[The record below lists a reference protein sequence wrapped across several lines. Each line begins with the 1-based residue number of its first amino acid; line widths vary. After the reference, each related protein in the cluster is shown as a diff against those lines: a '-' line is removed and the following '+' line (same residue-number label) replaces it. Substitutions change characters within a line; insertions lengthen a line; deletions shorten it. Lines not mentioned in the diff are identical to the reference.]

1 MPSKIKFSLTEAE
14 KAVISKHEKEALH
27 LEELKRAKLLSLM
40 AAQPPPVRNVLL
52 NTLAN
57 ETSTLEDGPTLVYAG
72 HPRDSAELEIMGCVQ
87 HDGTPREAELDVVV
101 EGLTRPRDRRMEN
114 AAKLL
119 HEKGATTPEIVSGL
133 VKMVKNKKMGKQD
146 K

>member
-40 AAQPPPVRNVLL
+40 AAQPPPVRNV
-52 NTLAN
+52 
-57 ETSTLEDGPTLVYAG
+57 SLEDDPTPVYAG
-72 HPRDSAELEIMGCVQ
+72 YPRDSAELEIMGCVQ

>member
-1 MPSKIKFSLTEAE
+1 
-14 KAVISKHEKEALH
+14 
-27 LEELKRAKLLSLM
+27 
-40 AAQPPPVRNVLL
+40 
-52 NTLAN
+52 
-57 ETSTLEDGPTLVYAG
+57 
-72 HPRDSAELEIMGCVQ
+72 MGCVQ

-133 VKMVKNKKMGKQD
+133 VKMVKNKKMGKKD